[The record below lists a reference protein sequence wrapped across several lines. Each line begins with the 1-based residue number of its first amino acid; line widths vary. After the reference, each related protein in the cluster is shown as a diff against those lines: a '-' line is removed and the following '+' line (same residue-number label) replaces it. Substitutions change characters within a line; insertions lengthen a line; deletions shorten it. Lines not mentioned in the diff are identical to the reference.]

1 MFHVK
6 HIYLLL
12 LVLLTLS
19 ANGQGTISLEDKTF
33 TYDQKRIVKV
43 DEFLSMHDAVMKSL
57 SQNEQEVYYWVN
69 VLRADPDLFLKN
81 YVLPFLSQF
90 PEAKGSSASS
100 LIADLKAQSE
110 LPMMAPKD
118 NLLKASRVHAV
129 DLSKQNRISHS
140 SSDGRSFRQRMEA
153 AGVTTCAGENILEG
167 KSDALKAVILL
178 LIDEGVPD
186 KGHRK
191 SLLNAR
197 FNLMG
202 CSFVP
207 KKDGQSYVLV
217 QVFSCL

>member
-6 HIYLLL
+6 HIFPVLIFLLSF
-12 LVLLTLS
+12 S
-19 ANGQGTISLEDKTF
+19 AKGQGTISLEDKSF
-33 TYDQKRIVKV
+33 SYDQKRVARV
-43 DEFLSMHDAVMKSL
+43 DDFLSTHNSVMKSL

-69 VLRADPDLFLKN
+69 VLRADPELFLKN
-81 YVLPFLSQF
+81 YVLPFLNQF

-110 LPMMAPKD
+110 LPLMAPKE
-118 NLLKASRVHAV
+118 NLLKASRIHAV

-191 SLLNAR
+191 SLLNSR

-217 QVFSCL
+217 QVFSCS

>member
-6 HIYLLL
+6 HIICMLL
-12 LVLLTLS
+12 LVLS
-19 ANGQGTISLEDKTF
+19 FSVSGQGTISLEDKSF
-33 TYDQKRIVKV
+33 TYDQKRVVKV
-43 DEFLSMHDAVMKSL
+43 DDFLSTHDVVIKAL
-57 SQNEQEVYYWVN
+57 SRNEQEVYYWVN
-69 VLRADPDLFLKN
+69 VLRADPRLFLQN
-81 YVLPFLSQF
+81 YVLPFLNQF
-90 PEAKGSSASS
+90 PEAKGNSASS

-110 LPMMAPKD
+110 LPLMAPKD
-118 NLLKASRVHAV
+118 NLLKASRSHAV

-191 SLLNAR
+191 SLLNPR

-202 CSFVP
+202 CSFYP
-207 KKDGQSYVLV
+207 KKDGESFILV
-217 QVFSCL
+217 QVFSCS